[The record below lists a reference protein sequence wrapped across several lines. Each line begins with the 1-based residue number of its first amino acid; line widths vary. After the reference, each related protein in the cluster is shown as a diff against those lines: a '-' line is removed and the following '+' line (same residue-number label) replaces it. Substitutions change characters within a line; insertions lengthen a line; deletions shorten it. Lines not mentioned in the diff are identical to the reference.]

1 MHKIAKR
8 WLIGGTVQG
17 VGFRYFAQKRAT
29 ALGVSGWARNLDDGR
44 VEVYGVGT
52 PDRLSD
58 LGAALRT
65 GPRMSDVRSMEEQEA
80 AVEKHSSFNIR

>member
-1 MHKIAKR
+1 MQKVAKR

-29 ALGVSGWARNLDDGR
+29 ALGIAGWARNLNDGR
-44 VEVYGVGT
+44 VEVYAIGT

-58 LGAALRT
+58 FGAALHI
-65 GPRMSDVRSMEEQEA
+65 GPHMAEVRSMEEQAA
-80 AVEKHSSFNIR
+80 AVEKQNSFDIK